1 MSESPYV
8 FEVTEGTFSERVL
21 EASRRVPVLVDF
33 WAAWCAPCRMLMPV
47 LAKVADDFQGKL
59 LVAKVNSDVEQGLA
73 SRYGVRSLPT
83 VKLFRDGQVVD
94 EFMGALP
101 EGAIRDFLDG
111 HVARESDALREQA
124 LAAYRQ
130 GGGES
135 ALALL
140 RKALAEDP
148 ENYRVHLDLAQLL
161 GELGRFTE
169 AEDVLRSLPA
179 NRQVEPD
186 VSALQKR
193 FELARLVQEAP
204 DRAALERRVAAEPA
218 DLEARYHLAAH
229 RILTADY
236 EGALELLYSILRADR
251 HFRDDTAR
259 KDMLAV
265 FELLGGSGPLVSRY
279 RSLMSSAL
287 Y

>member
-1 MSESPYV
+1 LSESLYV

-73 SRYGVRSLPT
+73 YRYGVRSLPT

-111 HVARESDALREQA
+111 HVARESDALRERA

-218 DLEARYHLAAH
+218 DLEARYQLAAH

-251 HFRDDTAR
+251 HFRDDAAR
-259 KDMLAV
+259 KEMLAV